1 MSLIRAIDV
10 SVEFSGKSILR
21 NINCSL
27 EHNSKI
33 GLIGANGSGKST
45 LLKVL
50 YGMKTPT
57 SGKVQTAKYCNIAY
71 LSQEQH
77 PLSNRVLIEYVRASR
92 PELLKLERE
101 IERLSDELNYH
112 PDEKIEAELNN
123 AIEQYTYYGGYDFE
137 NEIKYVL
144 TSLNLA
150 PESWNRKCG
159 EFSGGEQTRIAL
171 ANVLLTRSDLIMLDE
186 PTNHL
191 DLEMISWLEKYLQ
204 NQKTPFIVVSHDRQF
219 LDNTVK
225 TIWCLRDGHLTITKG
240 NYSAFR
246 KADEI
251 AQLSQTRQY
260 EQQQKY
266 IEETENFIQKNIAGT
281 RSNLAKSR
289 LKQIERMEI
298 VKKPAE
304 QKSIKLSIEANKRS
318 GNDIYVLENVFY
330 GIPPEKELARDIN
343 LTVNYRD
350 RICILGPNGC
360 GKTTLLKVLL
370 QESDIFSGTLKV
382 GASLDIG
389 YFDQQQ
395 NDLDPSLSILD
406 TIWQI
411 VPEATI
417 GYVRSWLARFGFYE
431 DDVDKK
437 VEQLSGGEKS
447 RLYLCRLIHT
457 QPNLLLLDEPTNHLD
472 LQMTESL
479 MDALKNYNG
488 TIIFVTHD
496 RWFMRELATKFWV
509 FRKLKSTNG
518 FYSTIQEFIGD
529 YEEAINRAFEKPEVT
544 KTPSPPR
551 KRKNRINPWH
561 MRSRL
566 AQIEESSREYEAL
579 MEDLKEIQNALSQS
593 ITYTSPEQ
601 VKLLQQQ
608 MKELMEQITNLKE
621 LIDKMEEE
629 YLELYYQYYDK

>member
-50 YGMKTPT
+50 FGMQTPT

-71 LSQEQH
+71 LPQDYH
-77 PLSNRVLIEYVRASR
+77 PLSNRVLIEYVRSAR
-92 PELLKLERE
+92 PELLRLERE
-101 IERLSDELNYH
+101 IERLSEELNKN
-112 PDEKIEAELNN
+112 PDEEIEAELNEV
-123 AIEQYTYYGGYDFE
+123 IEQYTYYGGYDFE

-144 TSLNLA
+144 TSLNIP

-171 ANVLLTRSDLIMLDE
+171 ANVLLTNGDLIMMDE

-191 DLEMISWLEKYLQ
+191 DLEMITWLEKYLQ
-204 NQKTPFIVVSHDRQF
+204 NLKTPFIIVSHDRQF

-225 TIWCLRDGHLTITKG
+225 TIWCLRDGQLTITKG
-240 NYSAFR
+240 NYSTFR

-251 AQLSQTRQY
+251 AQLSQARQY
-260 EQQQKY
+260 EQQKKY
-266 IEETENFIQKNIAGT
+266 IEETENFIRQSIAGN

-289 LKQIERMEI
+289 LKQLERMEI
-298 VKKPAE
+298 VKKPSD

-318 GNDIYVLENVFY
+318 GNDIYILENVSY
-330 GIPPEKELARDIN
+330 GIPPDKELARDIN
-343 LTVNYRD
+343 LTVNYKD

-360 GKTTLLKVLL
+360 GKTSLLKVLL
-370 QESDIFSGTLKV
+370 QDSDIFSGTLKV

-395 NDLDPSLSILD
+395 NDLDPSLTVLD

-411 VPEATI
+411 IPEATI
-417 GYVRSWLARFGFYE
+417 GYVRSWLARFGFY
-431 DDVDKK
+431 DDDIDKK
-437 VEQLSGGEKS
+437 VEQLSGGEQS

-479 MDALKNYNG
+479 MEALKNYNG

-496 RWFMRELATKFWV
+496 RWFMNELTTKFWV
-509 FRKLKSTNG
+509 FRKLKAENG
-518 FYSTIQEFIGD
+518 FYTTIQEYIGNW
-529 YEEAINRAFEKPEVT
+529 EEAMNLAFEKPEVT
-544 KTPSPPR
+544 KTPPPPR

-561 MRSRL
+561 MRSIL
-566 AQIEESSREYEAL
+566 GEIEESSREYEL
-579 MEDLKEIQNALSQS
+579 LIEEMQEIQYELSQS
-593 ITYTSPEQ
+593 TTYSSPEK
-601 VKLLQQQ
+601 VKLLQKQL
-608 MKELMEQITNLKE
+608 KELEETMTQLKE
-621 LIDKMEEE
+621 LIDDMEEK

>member
-50 YGMKTPT
+50 YGMQTPS
-57 SGKVQTAKYCNIAY
+57 SGKVQKAKYCNIAY
-71 LSQEQH
+71 LPQDYH
-77 PLSNRVLIEYVRASR
+77 PLSNRVLIEYIRSAR
-92 PELLKLERE
+92 PELLRLERE
-101 IERLSDELNYH
+101 IERLSEELNKN
-112 PDEKIEAELNN
+112 PDEEIEAELNEV
-123 AIEQYTYYGGYDFE
+123 IEQYTYYGGYDFE

-144 TSLNLA
+144 TSLNIP

-171 ANVLLTRSDLIMLDE
+171 ANVLLTNGDLIMMDE

-191 DLEMISWLEKYLQ
+191 DLEMITWLEKYLQ
-204 NQKTPFIVVSHDRQF
+204 NLKKPFIVVSHDRQF

-225 TIWCLRDGHLTITKG
+225 TIWCLRDGQLTITKG
-240 NYSAFR
+240 NYSTFR

-251 AQLSQTRQY
+251 AQLSQARQY
-260 EQQQKY
+260 EQQKKY
-266 IEETENFIQKNIAGT
+266 IEETENFIRQNIAGN

-289 LKQIERMEI
+289 LKQLERMEI
-298 VKKPAE
+298 VKKPSD

-318 GNDIYVLENVFY
+318 GNDIYILENVSY
-330 GIPPEKELARDIN
+330 GISPDKELARDIN
-343 LTVNYRD
+343 LTVNYKD

-360 GKTTLLKVLL
+360 GKTSLLKVLL
-370 QESDIFSGTLKV
+370 QDSDIFSGTLKV

-395 NDLDPSLSILD
+395 NDLDPSLTVLD

-411 VPEATI
+411 IPEATI
-417 GYVRSWLARFGFYE
+417 GYVRSWLARFGFY
-431 DDVDKK
+431 DDDIDKK
-437 VEQLSGGEKS
+437 VEQLSGGEQS

-479 MDALKNYNG
+479 MEALKNYNG
-488 TIIFVTHD
+488 TFIFVTHD
-496 RWFMRELATKFWV
+496 RWFMKELTTKFWV
-509 FRKLKSTNG
+509 FRKLKAENG
-518 FYSTIQEFIGD
+518 FYTTIQEYIGNW
-529 YEEAINRAFEKPEVT
+529 EEAMNLAFEKPEVT
-544 KTPSPPR
+544 KTPPP
-551 KRKNRINPWH
+551 KKKKKNRINPWH
-561 MRSRL
+561 MRSFL
-566 AQIEESSREYEAL
+566 GKNEESSREYELLIDL
-579 MEDLKEIQNALSQS
+579 MQDIQYDVSQS
-593 ITYTSPEQ
+593 TTYSSPEK
-601 VKLLQQQ
+601 V
-608 MKELMEQITNLKE
+608 
-621 LIDKMEEE
+621 
-629 YLELYYQYYDK
+629 

>member
-50 YGMKTPT
+50 YGMQTPT
-57 SGKVQTAKYCNIAY
+57 SGKVQKAKYCNIAY
-71 LSQEQH
+71 LPQDYH
-77 PLSNRVLIEYVRASR
+77 PLSNRVLIEYIRSAR
-92 PELLKLERE
+92 PELLRLERE
-101 IERLSDELNYH
+101 IERLSEELNKN
-112 PDEKIEAELNN
+112 PDEEIEAELNEV
-123 AIEQYTYYGGYDFE
+123 IEQYTYYGGYDFE

-144 TSLNLA
+144 TSLNIP

-171 ANVLLTRSDLIMLDE
+171 ANVLLTNGDLIMMDE

-191 DLEMISWLEKYLQ
+191 DLEMITWLEKYLQ
-204 NQKTPFIVVSHDRQF
+204 NLKKPFIIVSHDRQF

-225 TIWCLRDGHLTITKG
+225 TIWCLRDGQLTITKG
-240 NYSAFR
+240 NYSTFR

-251 AQLSQTRQY
+251 AQLSQARQY
-260 EQQQKY
+260 EQQKKY
-266 IEETENFIQKNIAGT
+266 IEETENFIRQNIAGN

-289 LKQIERMEI
+289 LKQLERMEI
-298 VKKPAE
+298 VKKPSD

-318 GNDIYVLENVFY
+318 GNDIYILENVSY
-330 GIPPEKELARDIN
+330 GISPDKELARDIN
-343 LTVNYRD
+343 LTVNYMD

-360 GKTTLLKVLL
+360 GKTSLLKVLL
-370 QESDIFSGTLKV
+370 QDSDIFSGTLKV

-395 NDLDPSLSILD
+395 NDLDPSLTVLD

-411 VPEATI
+411 IPEATI
-417 GYVRSWLARFGFYE
+417 GYVRSWLARFGFY
-431 DDVDKK
+431 DDDIDKK
-437 VEQLSGGEKS
+437 VEQLSGGEQS

-479 MDALKNYNG
+479 MEALKNYNG

-496 RWFMRELATKFWV
+496 RWFMKELTTKFWV
-509 FRKLKSTNG
+509 FRKLKAENG
-518 FYSTIQEFIGD
+518 FYTTIQEYIGNW
-529 YEEAINRAFEKPEVT
+529 EEAMNLAFEKPEET
-544 KTPSPPR
+544 KTPPPPR

-561 MRSRL
+561 MRSIL
-566 AQIEESSREYEAL
+566 GEIEESSREYEL
-579 MEDLKEIQNALSQS
+579 LIEEMQEIQYELSQS
-593 ITYTSPEQ
+593 TTYSSPEK
-601 VKLLQQQ
+601 VKLLQKQL
-608 MKELMEQITNLKE
+608 KELEETMTQLKE
-621 LIDKMEEE
+621 LIDDMEEK

>member
-50 YGMKTPT
+50 YGMQTPT
-57 SGKVQTAKYCNIAY
+57 SGKVQKAKYCNIAY
-71 LSQEQH
+71 LPQDYH
-77 PLSNRVLIEYVRASR
+77 PLSNRVLIEYIRSAR
-92 PELLKLERE
+92 PELLRLERE
-101 IERLSDELNYH
+101 IERLSEELNKN
-112 PDEKIEAELNN
+112 PDEEIEAELNEV
-123 AIEQYTYYGGYDFE
+123 IEQYTYYGGYDFE

-144 TSLNLA
+144 TSLNIP

-171 ANVLLTRSDLIMLDE
+171 ANVLLTNGDLIMMDE

-191 DLEMISWLEKYLQ
+191 DLEMITWLEKYLQ
-204 NQKTPFIVVSHDRQF
+204 NLKKPFIIVSHDRQF

-225 TIWCLRDGHLTITKG
+225 TIWCLRDGQLTVTKG
-240 NYSAFR
+240 NYTTFR

-251 AQLSQTRQY
+251 AQLSQARQY
-260 EQQQKY
+260 EQQKKY
-266 IEETENFIQKNIAGT
+266 IEETENFIRQNIAGN

-289 LKQIERMEI
+289 LKQLERMEI
-298 VKKPAE
+298 VKKPSD

-318 GNDIYVLENVFY
+318 GNDIYILENVSY
-330 GIPPEKELARDIN
+330 GISPDKELARDIN
-343 LTVNYRD
+343 LTVNYKD

-360 GKTTLLKVLL
+360 GKTSLLKVLL
-370 QESDIFSGTLKV
+370 QDSDIFSGTLKV

-395 NDLDPSLSILD
+395 NDLDPELTVLD

-411 VPEATI
+411 IPEATI
-417 GYVRSWLARFGFYE
+417 GYVRSWLARFGFY
-431 DDVDKK
+431 DDDIDKK
-437 VEQLSGGEKS
+437 VKQLSGGEQS

-457 QPNLLLLDEPTNHLD
+457 HPNLLLLDEPTNHLD

-479 MDALKNYNG
+479 MEALKNYNG

-496 RWFMRELATKFWV
+496 RWFMKELTTKFWV
-509 FRKLKSTNG
+509 FRKLKAENG
-518 FYSTIQEFIGD
+518 FYTTIQEYIGNW
-529 YEEAINRAFEKPEVT
+529 EEAMNLAFEKPEAT
-544 KTPSPPR
+544 KTPPPPR

-561 MRSRL
+561 MRSIL
-566 AQIEESSREYEAL
+566 GEIEESSREYEL
-579 MEDLKEIQNALSQS
+579 LIEEMQEIQYELSQS
-593 ITYTSPEQ
+593 TTYSSPEK
-601 VKLLQQQ
+601 VKLLQKQL
-608 MKELMEQITNLKE
+608 KELEETMTQLKE
-621 LIDKMEEE
+621 LIDEMEEK

>member
-50 YGMKTPT
+50 YGMQTPS
-57 SGKVQTAKYCNIAY
+57 SGKVQKAKYCNIAY
-71 LSQEQH
+71 LPQDYH
-77 PLSNRVLIEYVRASR
+77 PLSNRVLIEYIRSAR
-92 PELLKLERE
+92 PELLRLERE
-101 IERLSDELNYH
+101 IERLSEELNKN
-112 PDEKIEAELNN
+112 PDEEIEAELNEV
-123 AIEQYTYYGGYDFE
+123 IEQYTYYGGYDFE

-144 TSLNLA
+144 TSLNIP

-171 ANVLLTRSDLIMLDE
+171 ANVLLTNGDLIMMDE

-191 DLEMISWLEKYLQ
+191 DLEMITWLEKYLQ
-204 NQKTPFIVVSHDRQF
+204 NLKKPFIIVSHDRQF

-225 TIWCLRDGHLTITKG
+225 TIWCLRDGQLTVTKG
-240 NYSAFR
+240 NYSTFR

-251 AQLSQTRQY
+251 AQLSQARQY
-260 EQQQKY
+260 EQQKKY
-266 IEETENFIQKNIAGT
+266 IEETENFIRQNIAGN

-289 LKQIERMEI
+289 LKQLERMEI
-298 VKKPAE
+298 VKKPSD

-318 GNDIYVLENVFY
+318 GNDIYILENVSY
-330 GIPPEKELARDIN
+330 GISPDKELARDIN
-343 LTVNYRD
+343 LTVNYMD

-360 GKTTLLKVLL
+360 GKTSLLKVLL
-370 QESDIFSGTLKV
+370 QDSDIFSGTLKV

-395 NDLDPSLSILD
+395 NDLDPSLTVLD

-411 VPEATI
+411 IPEATI
-417 GYVRSWLARFGFYE
+417 GYVRSWLARFGFY
-431 DDVDKK
+431 DDDIDKK
-437 VEQLSGGEKS
+437 VKQLSGGEQS

-479 MDALKNYNG
+479 MEALKNYNG

-496 RWFMRELATKFWV
+496 RWFMKELASKFWV
-509 FRKLKSTNG
+509 FRKLKAENG
-518 FYSTIQEFIGD
+518 FYTTIQEYIGNW
-529 YEEAINRAFEKPEVT
+529 EEAMNMAFEKPEVT
-544 KTPSPPR
+544 KTPPPPR

-561 MRSRL
+561 MRSIL
-566 AQIEESSREYEAL
+566 GEIEESSREYEL
-579 MEDLKEIQNALSQS
+579 LIEEMQEIQYELSQS
-593 ITYTSPEQ
+593 ATYSSPEK
-601 VKLLQQQ
+601 VKLLQKQL
-608 MKELMEQITNLKE
+608 KELEETMTQLKE
-621 LIDKMEEE
+621 LIDEMEEK

>member
-33 GLIGANGSGKST
+33 GLIGSNGSGKST

-50 YGMKTPT
+50 YGMQTPS
-57 SGKVQTAKYCNIAY
+57 SGKVQKAKYCNIAY
-71 LSQEQH
+71 LPQDYH
-77 PLSNRVLIEYVRASR
+77 PLSNRVLIEYIRSAR
-92 PELLKLERE
+92 PELLRLERE
-101 IERLSDELNYH
+101 IERLSEELNKN
-112 PDEKIEAELNN
+112 PDEESEAELNE

-144 TSLNLA
+144 TSLNIP

-171 ANVLLTRSDLIMLDE
+171 ANVLLTNGDLIMMDE

-191 DLEMISWLEKYLQ
+191 DLEMITWLEKYLQ
-204 NQKTPFIVVSHDRQF
+204 NLKKPFIIVSHDRQF

-225 TIWCLRDGHLTITKG
+225 TIWCLRDGQLTVTKG
-240 NYSAFR
+240 NYTTFR

-251 AQLSQTRQY
+251 AQLSQARQY
-260 EQQQKY
+260 EQQKKY
-266 IEETENFIQKNIAGT
+266 IEETENFIRQNIAGN
-281 RSNLAKSR
+281 RNNLAKSR
-289 LKQIERMEI
+289 LKQLKRMEI
-298 VKKPAE
+298 VKKPSD

-318 GNDIYVLENVFY
+318 GNDIYTLENVSY
-330 GIPPEKELARDIN
+330 GISPDKELARDIN
-343 LTVNYRD
+343 LTVNYND

-370 QESDIFSGTLKV
+370 QDSDIFSGTLKV

-395 NDLDPSLSILD
+395 NDLDPELTVLD

-411 VPEATI
+411 IPEATI
-417 GYVRSWLARFGFYE
+417 GYVRSWLARFGFY
-431 DDVDKK
+431 DDDIDKK
-437 VEQLSGGEKS
+437 VEQLSGGEQS

-479 MDALKNYNG
+479 M
-488 TIIFVTHD
+488 
-496 RWFMRELATKFWV
+496 
-509 FRKLKSTNG
+509 
-518 FYSTIQEFIGD
+518 
-529 YEEAINRAFEKPEVT
+529 
-544 KTPSPPR
+544 
-551 KRKNRINPWH
+551 
-561 MRSRL
+561 
-566 AQIEESSREYEAL
+566 
-579 MEDLKEIQNALSQS
+579 
-593 ITYTSPEQ
+593 
-601 VKLLQQQ
+601 
-608 MKELMEQITNLKE
+608 
-621 LIDKMEEE
+621 
-629 YLELYYQYYDK
+629 

>member
-50 YGMKTPT
+50 YGMQTPS
-57 SGKVQTAKYCNIAY
+57 SGKVQKAKYCNIAY
-71 LSQEQH
+71 LPQDYH
-77 PLSNRVLIEYVRASR
+77 PLSNRVLIEYIRSAR
-92 PELLKLERE
+92 PELLRLERE
-101 IERLSDELNYH
+101 IERLSEELNKN
-112 PDEKIEAELNN
+112 PDEEIEAELNEV
-123 AIEQYTYYGGYDFE
+123 IEQYTYYGGYDFE

-144 TSLNLA
+144 TSLNIP

-171 ANVLLTRSDLIMLDE
+171 ANVLLTNGDLIMMDE

-191 DLEMISWLEKYLQ
+191 DLEMITWLEKYLQ
-204 NQKTPFIVVSHDRQF
+204 NLKTPFIIVSHDRQF

-225 TIWCLRDGHLTITKG
+225 TIWCLRDGQLTITKG
-240 NYSAFR
+240 NYSTFR

-251 AQLSQTRQY
+251 AQLSQARQY
-260 EQQQKY
+260 EQQKKY
-266 IEETENFIQKNIAGT
+266 IEETENFIRQNIAGN

-289 LKQIERMEI
+289 LKQLERMEI
-298 VKKPAE
+298 VKKPSD

-318 GNDIYVLENVFY
+318 GNDIYILENVSY
-330 GIPPEKELARDIN
+330 GISPDKELARDIN
-343 LTVNYRD
+343 LTVNYKD

-360 GKTTLLKVLL
+360 GKTSLLKVLL
-370 QESDIFSGTLKV
+370 QDSDIFSGTLKV

-395 NDLDPSLSILD
+395 NDLDPSLTVLD

-411 VPEATI
+411 IPEATI
-417 GYVRSWLARFGFYE
+417 GYVRSWLARFGFY
-431 DDVDKK
+431 DDDIDKK
-437 VEQLSGGEKS
+437 VERLSGGEQS

-479 MDALKNYNG
+479 MEALKNYNG

-496 RWFMRELATKFWV
+496 RWFMKELTTKFWV
-509 FRKLKSTNG
+509 FRKLKAENG
-518 FYSTIQEFIGD
+518 FYTTIQEYIGNW
-529 YEEAINRAFEKPEVT
+529 EEAMNLAFEKPEAT

-561 MRSRL
+561 MRSIL
-566 AQIEESSREYEAL
+566 GEIEESSREYEL
-579 MEDLKEIQNALSQS
+579 LIEEMQEIQYELSQS
-593 ITYTSPEQ
+593 TTYSSPEK
-601 VKLLQQQ
+601 VKLLQKQL
-608 MKELMEQITNLKE
+608 KELEETMTQLKE
-621 LIDKMEEE
+621 LIDEMEEK

>member
-50 YGMKTPT
+50 YGMQTPT
-57 SGKVQTAKYCNIAY
+57 SGKVQKAKYCNIAY
-71 LSQEQH
+71 LPQDYH
-77 PLSNRVLIEYVRASR
+77 PLSNRVLIEYVRSAR
-92 PELLKLERE
+92 PELLRLERE
-101 IERLSDELNYH
+101 IERLSEELNKN
-112 PDEKIEAELNN
+112 PDEEIEAELNEV
-123 AIEQYTYYGGYDFE
+123 IEQYTYYGGYDFE

-144 TSLNLA
+144 TSLNIP

-171 ANVLLTRSDLIMLDE
+171 ANVLLTNGDLIMMDE

-191 DLEMISWLEKYLQ
+191 DLEMITWLEKYLQ
-204 NQKTPFIVVSHDRQF
+204 NLKKPFIIVSHDRQF

-225 TIWCLRDGHLTITKG
+225 TIWCLRDGQLTITKG
-240 NYSAFR
+240 NYSTFR

-251 AQLSQTRQY
+251 AQLSQARQY
-260 EQQQKY
+260 EQQKKY
-266 IEETENFIQKNIAGT
+266 IEETENFIRQNIAGN

-289 LKQIERMEI
+289 LKQLERMEI
-298 VKKPAE
+298 VKKPSD

-318 GNDIYVLENVFY
+318 GNDIYILENVSY
-330 GIPPEKELARDIN
+330 GIPPDKELARDIN
-343 LTVNYRD
+343 LTVNYKD

-360 GKTTLLKVLL
+360 GKTSLLKVLL
-370 QESDIFSGTLKV
+370 QDSDIFSGTLKV

-395 NDLDPSLSILD
+395 NDLDPSLTVLD

-411 VPEATI
+411 IPEATI
-417 GYVRSWLARFGFYE
+417 GYVRSWLARFGFY
-431 DDVDKK
+431 DDDIDKK
-437 VEQLSGGEKS
+437 VEQLSGGEQS

-479 MDALKNYNG
+479 MEALKNYNG

-496 RWFMRELATKFWV
+496 RWFMKELTTKFWV
-509 FRKLKSTNG
+509 FRKLKAENG
-518 FYSTIQEFIGD
+518 FYTTIQEYIGNW
-529 YEEAINRAFEKPEVT
+529 EEAMNLAFEKPEET
-544 KTPSPPR
+544 KTPPPPR

-561 MRSRL
+561 MRSIL
-566 AQIEESSREYEAL
+566 GEIEESSREYEL
-579 MEDLKEIQNALSQS
+579 LIEEMQEIQYELSQS
-593 ITYTSPEQ
+593 TTYSSPEK
-601 VKLLQQQ
+601 VKLLQKQL
-608 MKELMEQITNLKE
+608 KELEETMTQLKE
-621 LIDKMEEE
+621 LIDDMEEK

>member
-1 MSLIRAIDV
+1 MSLIRAIDI

-50 YGMKTPT
+50 FGMQTPT
-57 SGKVQTAKYCNIAY
+57 SGRVQTAKYCNIAY
-71 LSQEQH
+71 LPQDYH
-77 PLSNRVLIEYVRASR
+77 PLSNRVLIEYIRSAR
-92 PELLKLERE
+92 PELLRLERE
-101 IERLSDELNYH
+101 IERLSEELNKN
-112 PDEKIEAELNN
+112 PDEEIEAELNEV
-123 AIEQYTYYGGYDFE
+123 IEQYTYYGGYDFE

-144 TSLNLA
+144 TSLNIP

-171 ANVLLTRSDLIMLDE
+171 ANVLLTNGDLIMMDE

-191 DLEMISWLEKYLQ
+191 DLEMITWLEKYLQ
-204 NQKTPFIVVSHDRQF
+204 NLKRPFIIVSHDRQF

-225 TIWCLRDGHLTITKG
+225 TIWCLRDGQLTITKG
-240 NYSAFR
+240 NYSTFR

-251 AQLSQTRQY
+251 AQLSQARQY
-260 EQQQKY
+260 EQQKKY
-266 IEETENFIQKNIAGT
+266 IEETENFIRQNIAGN

-289 LKQIERMEI
+289 LKQLERMEI
-298 VKKPAE
+298 VKKPSD

-318 GNDIYVLENVFY
+318 GNDIYILENVSY
-330 GIPPEKELARDIN
+330 GIPPDKELARDIN
-343 LTVNYRD
+343 LTVNYKD

-370 QESDIFSGTLKV
+370 QDSDIFSGTLKV

-395 NDLDPSLSILD
+395 NDLDPSLTVLY

-411 VPEATI
+411 IPEATI
-417 GYVRSWLARFGFYE
+417 GYVRSWLARFGFY
-431 DDVDKK
+431 DDDIDKK
-437 VEQLSGGEKS
+437 VKQLSGGEQS

-479 MDALKNYNG
+479 MEALKNYNG

-496 RWFMRELATKFWV
+496 RWFMKELTTKFWV
-509 FRKLKSTNG
+509 FRKLKAENG
-518 FYSTIQEFIGD
+518 FYTTIQEYIGNW
-529 YEEAINRAFEKPEVT
+529 EEAMNMAFEKPEET
-544 KTPSPPR
+544 KTPPPPR

-561 MRSRL
+561 MRSIL
-566 AQIEESSREYEAL
+566 GEIEESSREYEL
-579 MEDLKEIQNALSQS
+579 LIEEMQEIQYELSQS
-593 ITYTSPEQ
+593 TTYSSPEK
-601 VKLLQQQ
+601 VKLLQKQL
-608 MKELMEQITNLKE
+608 KELEETMTQLKE
-621 LIDKMEEE
+621 LIDEMEEK

>member
-50 YGMKTPT
+50 YGMQTPT
-57 SGKVQTAKYCNIAY
+57 SGKVQKAKYCNIAY
-71 LSQEQH
+71 LPQDYH
-77 PLSNRVLIEYVRASR
+77 PLSNRVLIEYIRSAR
-92 PELLKLERE
+92 PELLRLERE
-101 IERLSDELNYH
+101 IERLSEELNKN
-112 PDEKIEAELNN
+112 PDEEIEAELNEV
-123 AIEQYTYYGGYDFE
+123 IEQYTYYGGYDFE

-144 TSLNLA
+144 TSLNIP

-171 ANVLLTRSDLIMLDE
+171 ANVLLTNGDLIMMDE

-191 DLEMISWLEKYLQ
+191 DLEMITWLEKYLQ
-204 NQKTPFIVVSHDRQF
+204 NLKKPFIVVSHDRQF

-225 TIWCLRDGHLTITKG
+225 TIWCLRDGQLTVTKG
-240 NYSAFR
+240 NYTTFR

-251 AQLSQTRQY
+251 AQLSQARQY
-260 EQQQKY
+260 EQQKKY
-266 IEETENFIQKNIAGT
+266 IEETENFIRQNIAGN

-289 LKQIERMEI
+289 LKQLERMEI
-298 VKKPAE
+298 VKKPSD

-318 GNDIYVLENVFY
+318 GNDIYILENVSY
-330 GIPPEKELARDIN
+330 GIPPDKELARDIN
-343 LTVNYRD
+343 LTVNYKD

-360 GKTTLLKVLL
+360 GKTSLLKVLL
-370 QESDIFSGTLKV
+370 QDSDIFSGTLKV

-389 YFDQQQ
+389 YFDQLQ
-395 NDLDPSLSILD
+395 NDLDPELTVLD

-411 VPEATI
+411 IPEATI
-417 GYVRSWLARFGFYE
+417 GYVRSWLARFGFY
-431 DDVDKK
+431 DDDIDKK
-437 VEQLSGGEKS
+437 VERLSGGEQS

-479 MDALKNYNG
+479 MEALKNYNG
-488 TIIFVTHD
+488 TFIFVTHD
-496 RWFMRELATKFWV
+496 RWFMKELTTKFWV
-509 FRKLKSTNG
+509 FRKLKAENG
-518 FYSTIQEFIGD
+518 FYTTIQEYIGNW
-529 YEEAINRAFEKPEVT
+529 EEAMNLAFEKPEET
-544 KTPSPPR
+544 KTPPPPR

-561 MRSRL
+561 MRSIL
-566 AQIEESSREYEAL
+566 GEIEESSREYEL
-579 MEDLKEIQNALSQS
+579 LIEEMQEIQYELSQS
-593 ITYTSPEQ
+593 TTYSSPEK
-601 VKLLQQQ
+601 VKLLQKQL
-608 MKELMEQITNLKE
+608 KELEETMTQLKE
-621 LIDKMEEE
+621 LIDDMEEK

>member
-50 YGMKTPT
+50 YGMQTPS
-57 SGKVQTAKYCNIAY
+57 SGKVQKAKYCNIAY
-71 LSQEQH
+71 LPQDYH
-77 PLSNRVLIEYVRASR
+77 PLSNRVLIEYIRSAR
-92 PELLKLERE
+92 PELLRLERE
-101 IERLSDELNYH
+101 IERLSEELNKN
-112 PDEKIEAELNN
+112 PDEEIEAELNEV
-123 AIEQYTYYGGYDFE
+123 IEQYTYYGGYDFE

-144 TSLNLA
+144 TSLNIP

-171 ANVLLTRSDLIMLDE
+171 ANVLLTNGDLIMMDE

-191 DLEMISWLEKYLQ
+191 DLEMITWLEKYLQ
-204 NQKTPFIVVSHDRQF
+204 NLKKPFIIVSHDRQF

-225 TIWCLRDGHLTITKG
+225 TIWCLRDGQLTVTKG
-240 NYSAFR
+240 NYTTFR

-251 AQLSQTRQY
+251 AQLSQARQY
-260 EQQQKY
+260 EQQKKY
-266 IEETENFIQKNIAGT
+266 IEETENFIRQNIAGN

-289 LKQIERMEI
+289 LKQLERMEI
-298 VKKPAE
+298 VKKPSD

-318 GNDIYVLENVFY
+318 GNDIYILENVSY
-330 GIPPEKELARDIN
+330 GIPPDKELARDIN
-343 LTVNYRD
+343 LTVNYKD

-360 GKTTLLKVLL
+360 GKTSLLKVLL
-370 QESDIFSGTLKV
+370 QDSDIFSGTLKV

-395 NDLDPSLSILD
+395 NDLDPSLTVLD

-411 VPEATI
+411 IPEATI
-417 GYVRSWLARFGFYE
+417 GYVRSWLARFGFY
-431 DDVDKK
+431 DDDIDKK
-437 VEQLSGGEKS
+437 VKQLSGGEQS

-479 MDALKNYNG
+479 MEALKNYNG

-496 RWFMRELATKFWV
+496 RWFMKELTTKFWV
-509 FRKLKSTNG
+509 FRKLKAENG
-518 FYSTIQEFIGD
+518 FYTTIQEYIGNW
-529 YEEAINRAFEKPEVT
+529 EEAMNLAFEKPEET
-544 KTPSPPR
+544 KTPPPPR

-561 MRSRL
+561 MRSIL
-566 AQIEESSREYEAL
+566 GEIEESSREYEL
-579 MEDLKEIQNALSQS
+579 LIEEMQEIQYELSQS
-593 ITYTSPEQ
+593 TTYSSPEK
-601 VKLLQQQ
+601 VKLLQKQL
-608 MKELMEQITNLKE
+608 KELEETMTQLKE
-621 LIDKMEEE
+621 LIDDMEEK

>member
-1 MSLIRAIDV
+1 MSLIRAIDI

-50 YGMKTPT
+50 YGMQTPS
-57 SGKVQTAKYCNIAY
+57 SGKVQKAKYCNIAY
-71 LSQEQH
+71 LPQDYH
-77 PLSNRVLIEYVRASR
+77 PLSNRVLIEYIRSAR
-92 PELLKLERE
+92 PELLRLERE
-101 IERLSDELNYH
+101 IERLSEELNKN
-112 PDEKIEAELNN
+112 PDEEIEAELNEV
-123 AIEQYTYYGGYDFE
+123 IEQYTYYGGYDFE

-144 TSLNLA
+144 TSLNIP

-171 ANVLLTRSDLIMLDE
+171 ANVLLTNGDLIMMDE

-191 DLEMISWLEKYLQ
+191 DLEMITWLEKYLQ
-204 NQKTPFIVVSHDRQF
+204 NLKKPFIIVSHDRQF

-225 TIWCLRDGHLTITKG
+225 TIWCLRDGQLTITKG
-240 NYSAFR
+240 NYSTFR

-251 AQLSQTRQY
+251 AQLSQARQY
-260 EQQQKY
+260 EQQKKY
-266 IEETENFIQKNIAGT
+266 IEETENFIRQNIAGN

-289 LKQIERMEI
+289 LKQLERMEI
-298 VKKPAE
+298 VKKPSD

-318 GNDIYVLENVFY
+318 GNDIYILENVSY
-330 GIPPEKELARDIN
+330 GIPPDKELARDIN
-343 LTVNYRD
+343 LTVNYKD

-360 GKTTLLKVLL
+360 GKTSLLKVLL
-370 QESDIFSGTLKV
+370 QDSDIFSGTLKV

-395 NDLDPSLSILD
+395 NDLDPELTVLD

-411 VPEATI
+411 IPEATI
-417 GYVRSWLARFGFYE
+417 GYVRSWLARFGFY
-431 DDVDKK
+431 DDDIDKK
-437 VEQLSGGEKS
+437 VERLSGGEQS

-479 MDALKNYNG
+479 MEALKNYNG
-488 TIIFVTHD
+488 TFIFVTHD
-496 RWFMRELATKFWV
+496 RWFMKELTTKFWV
-509 FRKLKSTNG
+509 FRKLKAENG
-518 FYSTIQEFIGD
+518 FYTTIQEYIGNW
-529 YEEAINRAFEKPEVT
+529 EEAMNMAFEKPEET
-544 KTPSPPR
+544 KTPPPPR

-561 MRSRL
+561 MRSIL
-566 AQIEESSREYEAL
+566 GEIEESSREYEL
-579 MEDLKEIQNALSQS
+579 LIEEMQEIQYELSQS
-593 ITYTSPEQ
+593 TTYSSPEK
-601 VKLLQQQ
+601 VKLLQKQL
-608 MKELMEQITNLKE
+608 KELEETMTQLKE
-621 LIDKMEEE
+621 LIDDMEEK

>member
-10 SVEFSGKSILR
+10 SIEFSGKSILR

-50 YGMKTPT
+50 YGMQTPT

-71 LSQEQH
+71 LPQDYH
-77 PLSNRVLIEYVRASR
+77 PLSNRVLIEYIRSAR
-92 PELLKLERE
+92 PELLRLERE
-101 IERLSDELNYH
+101 IERLSEELNKN
-112 PDEKIEAELNN
+112 PDEEIEAELNEV
-123 AIEQYTYYGGYDFE
+123 IEQYTYYGGYDFE

-144 TSLNLA
+144 TSLNIP

-171 ANVLLTRSDLIMLDE
+171 ANVLLTNGDLIMMDE

-191 DLEMISWLEKYLQ
+191 DLEMITWLEKYLQ
-204 NQKTPFIVVSHDRQF
+204 NLKKPFIIVSHDRQF

-225 TIWCLRDGHLTITKG
+225 TIWCLRDGQLTITKG
-240 NYSAFR
+240 NYSTFR

-251 AQLSQTRQY
+251 AQLSQARQY
-260 EQQQKY
+260 EQQKKY
-266 IEETENFIQKNIAGT
+266 IEETENFIRQNIAGN

-289 LKQIERMEI
+289 LKQLERMEI
-298 VKKPAE
+298 VKKPSD

-318 GNDIYVLENVFY
+318 GNDIYILENVSY
-330 GIPPEKELARDIN
+330 GIPPDKELARDIN
-343 LTVNYRD
+343 LTVNYMD

-360 GKTTLLKVLL
+360 GKTSLLKVLL
-370 QESDIFSGTLKV
+370 QDSDIFSGTLKV

-395 NDLDPSLSILD
+395 NDLDPSLTVLD

-411 VPEATI
+411 IPEATI
-417 GYVRSWLARFGFYE
+417 GYVRSWLARFGFY
-431 DDVDKK
+431 DDDIDKK
-437 VEQLSGGEKS
+437 VKQLSGGEQS

-457 QPNLLLLDEPTNHLD
+457 HPNLLLLDEPTNHLD

-479 MDALKNYNG
+479 MEALKNYNG

-496 RWFMRELATKFWV
+496 RWFMKELTTKFWV
-509 FRKLKSTNG
+509 FRKLKAENG
-518 FYSTIQEFIGD
+518 FYTTIQEYIGNW
-529 YEEAINRAFEKPEVT
+529 EEAMNMAFEKPEVT
-544 KTPSPPR
+544 KTPPPPR

-561 MRSRL
+561 MRSIL
-566 AQIEESSREYEAL
+566 GEIEESSREYEL
-579 MEDLKEIQNALSQS
+579 LIEEMQEIQYELSQS
-593 ITYTSPEQ
+593 TTYSSPEK
-601 VKLLQQQ
+601 VKLLQKQL
-608 MKELMEQITNLKE
+608 KELEETMTQLKE
-621 LIDKMEEE
+621 LIDDMEEK